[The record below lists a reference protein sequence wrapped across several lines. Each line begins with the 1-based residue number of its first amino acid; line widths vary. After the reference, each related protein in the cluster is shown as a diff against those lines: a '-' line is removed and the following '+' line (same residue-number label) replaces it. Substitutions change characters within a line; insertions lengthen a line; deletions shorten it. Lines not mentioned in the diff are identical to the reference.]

1 MGGFSYPRSA
11 RLVRGWEY
19 DYVFRTGRRKRGAL
33 VRLLF
38 APGPDGAT
46 RFGLAVG
53 GRQGGSADRNRGKR
67 ILREAVRRLRPW
79 TRKGIWMVV
88 MLTDMGLKA
97 NAREVYEEMAK
108 LCHESGL
115 LADEWPG
122 LQWMPRRGAD
132 SA

>member
-1 MGGFSYPRSA
+1 
-11 RLVRGWEY
+11 
-19 DYVFRTGRRKRGAL
+19 

-108 LCHESGL
+108 LCRESGL